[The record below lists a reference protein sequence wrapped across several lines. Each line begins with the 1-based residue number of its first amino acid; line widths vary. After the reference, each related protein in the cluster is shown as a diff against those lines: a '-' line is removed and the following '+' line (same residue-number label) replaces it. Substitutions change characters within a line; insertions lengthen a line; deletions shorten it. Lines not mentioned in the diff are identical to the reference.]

1 MACIEEYNLYT
12 YTLTNSHIDSSLS
25 VGPQS
30 NTIVSFYYRFFLLSF
45 LSAIGCGKIIL
56 GQAAKYAHV
65 SGNEYG
71 SANAADYS

>member
-30 NTIVSFYYRFFLLSF
+30 KYNRFFLLSF

-56 GQAAKYAHV
+56 GQAEKYAHV